1 MDLMKERIIEAQN
14 GDDAAL
20 ASLIHEHYSFV
31 FKYLVKVTMDTKLA
45 EDLTQDTMLRCIE
58 KLEYYDGSSSFSS
71 WLITIATRL
80 FIDRTRRRKTER
92 QWLKKEGEARSLQWQ
107 FSHVHEEWSEALELL
122 SRLPS
127 EQRIAILLKHYYGY
141 SYDEIGDILKVSPG
155 TVKSRV
161 SYGLSAL
168 RKELKNNGT

>member
-1 MDLMKERIIEAQN
+1 MEQLKERIIEAQN

-20 ASLIHEHYSFV
+20 ALLIHEHYSFV

-58 KLEYYDGSSSFSS
+58 RLEYYDGTSAFSS

-80 FIDRTRRRKTER
+80 FIDGTRRKKRER
-92 QWLKKEGEARSLQWQ
+92 EWLKRQGEARSLHWQ
-107 FSHVHEEWSEALELL
+107 MSHAQEDWSDALESL
-122 SRLPS
+122 SRLPY
-127 EQRIAILLKHYYGY
+127 EQRISILLKHYYGY
-141 SYDEIGDILKVSPG
+141 SYDEIGDILRVSPG

-168 RKELKNNGT
+168 RKELTNNGT